1 MHVGISGE
9 SSRSLERS
17 DGASGNNGLPVYISW
32 RSDEDCA
39 RKSENDRERPPYFRT
54 FIFQFF

>member
-1 MHVGISGE
+1 MGISGE

-17 DGASGNNGLPVYISW
+17 DGASGNNGLPVYISR

-39 RKSENDRERPPYFRT
+39 RKSENDRESEMDSDGN
-54 FIFQFF
+54 ID